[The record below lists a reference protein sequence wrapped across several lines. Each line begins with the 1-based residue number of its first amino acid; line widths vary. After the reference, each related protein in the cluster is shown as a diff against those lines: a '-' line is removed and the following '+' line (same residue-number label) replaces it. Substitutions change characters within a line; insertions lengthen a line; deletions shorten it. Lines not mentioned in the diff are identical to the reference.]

1 MEMEKE
7 HNRQFKKMRT
17 VIKKKSEAL
26 VKMNKKM
33 KKNRNIAELIQTRNN
48 TFMILNEG

>member
-26 VKMNKKM
+26 VKIDKEQKHNRTATNKKQSS
-33 KKNRNIAELIQTRNN
+33 L
-48 TFMILNEG
+48 